1 MFAYMFT
8 IIPVLLPVFGTL
20 PAMGDFPRY
29 PHRPVMSRLPE
40 EFSLVPKY
48 VGLREFRLSLT
59 AMAAPLLLAGLTL
72 AFVAWAVRRSAAQPT
87 AFNPNMV
94 TMDINWM
101 DLLVVAVYLTAVVL
115 LVTFNRRRMKAFAAR
130 VQAMDRNVCPACAY
144 DLRCTDEKL
153 PCPEC
158 GDATP
163 REIAREQ
170 WRNWF
175 SLMGFKVHH
184 PRDRSTR

>member
-1 MFAYMFT
+1 MFAC
-8 IIPVLLPVFGTL
+8 IPVLSPVFGTL
-20 PAMGDFPRY
+20 SAMGDFPRY
-29 PHRPVMSRLPE
+29 PHRPMISRLPE

-48 VGLREFRLSLT
+48 VGLREFRFSLT
-59 AMAAPLLLAGLTL
+59 AMAAPLLIAGLTL
-72 AFVAWAVRRSAAQPT
+72 AFVAWAVRRSSAQPN
-87 AFNPNMV
+87 AFNPNPAIV
-94 TMDINWM
+94 DINWM
-101 DLLVVAVYLTAVVL
+101 DLLVVAVYCSAVFIL
-115 LVTFNRRRMKAFAAR
+115 GTFNRRRMTAFAAR

-144 DLRCTDEKL
+144 DLRSTDEML

-158 GDATP
+158 GDTTP

-184 PRDRSTR
+184 ARERSMP